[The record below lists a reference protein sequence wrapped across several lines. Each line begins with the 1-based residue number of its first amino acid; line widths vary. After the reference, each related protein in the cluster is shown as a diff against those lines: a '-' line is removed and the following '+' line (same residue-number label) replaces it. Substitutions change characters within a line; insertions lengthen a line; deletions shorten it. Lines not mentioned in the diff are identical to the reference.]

1 MGKGEQTD
9 QQPAEGKPP
18 EEPKKPE
25 KEVSEP
31 FWKTLPGILT
41 ALGVVI
47 VAITGLIAGLS
58 NAGLLPAR
66 PTDSPTFTLAVATT
80 QEFTSP
86 PTPTRTPTSNATLTS
101 TPSTT
106 HTSTPTPT
114 HTPTPTTT
122 PTPTATV
129 DASDTPRP
137 TDTPTPPPAD
147 TNTPTPTLTP
157 TPRIDARIELCV
169 PHNVIVREGPD
180 RSTSVKG
187 RLSPDTCLNFDLR
200 LLDNSWVRIAQDQR
214 NETLQSMA
222 QGWVKSELLS
232 EAEAIVNLNWYLPED
247 AERGFYCVDSGTGL
261 NVRSC
266 ADTSCPRISTLQYEA
281 CLYFDGRLQD
291 SSWLRIAQEQED
303 PQYTPLAHSWLTT
316 ERPSLVLR
324 EFQAYLNKHDMRPYF
339 ELLPIVTSP
348 PTPQG

>member
-1 MGKGEQTD
+1 MGEQTD
-9 QQPAEGKPP
+9 QHPAEGKPP

-31 FWKTLPGILT
+31 FWETLPGILT
-41 ALGVVI
+41 ALGAVI

-86 PTPTRTPTSNATLTS
+86 PTPTLTLTSNATLTA
-101 TPSTT
+101 
-106 HTSTPTPT
+106 TPTPT

-122 PTPTATV
+122 PTSTATV
-129 DASDTPRP
+129 DASDTP
-137 TDTPTPPPAD
+137 TPPPAD
-147 TNTPTPTLTP
+147 INTPTPTLMP
-157 TPRIDARIELCV
+157 APRIDARIELCV
-169 PHNVIVREGPD
+169 RLMGDNATVREGPD
-180 RSTSVKG
+180 ISTPVKG
-187 RLSPDTCLNFDLR
+187 RLSPDTCLTFDLR
-200 LLDNSWVRIAQDQR
+200 LPDNSWVRIAHDQP
-214 NETLQSMA
+214 NETLQSLA

-232 EAEAIVNLNWYLPED
+232 EAEAIVNLTWYLPED

-303 PQYTPLAHSWLTT
+303 QQYAPLAHSWLTT
-316 ERPSLVLR
+316 ERPSLILR